1 VTIGGGGITT
11 ITVLVGGCGAG
22 GVTVATVCV
31 AGGETGGLITVLA
44 EVFVGGGVKAVFW
57 MTELEVIFGFGGA
70 VPLPV
75 DLLVLAAG
83 GWLDVFG
90 QVFGTTGGV
99 MEAITGIG
107 LLATGRGKGGG
118 GVSTAFFAGV
128 FAAIGPGPAGLRSC
142 HQCQKNQA
150 EHPNTTT
157 SAAPI
162 SREAVA
168 L

>member
-1 VTIGGGGITT
+1 MPCNCKGGNCTTLGGGGGGGGSGAGVTCATFGGGVRLVTIGGGGITT

-90 QVFGTTGGV
+90 KVFGTTGGV

-118 GVSTAFFAGV
+118 
-128 FAAIGPGPAGLRSC
+128 
-142 HQCQKNQA
+142 
-150 EHPNTTT
+150 
-157 SAAPI
+157 
-162 SREAVA
+162 
-168 L
+168 